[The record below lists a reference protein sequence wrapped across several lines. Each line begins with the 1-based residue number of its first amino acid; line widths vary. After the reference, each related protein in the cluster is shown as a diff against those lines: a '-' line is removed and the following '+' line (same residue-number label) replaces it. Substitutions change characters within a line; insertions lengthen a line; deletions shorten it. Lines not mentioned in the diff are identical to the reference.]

1 MDRRN
6 WLAKLGGLLTT
17 GGVISAAACGKTAQ
31 NTPAPTASHGAEGLP
46 EGLPEGLNC
55 YFGDLHNHCEVGYAR
70 GSLTRAFEIAGSHLD
85 FVSCTPHSWWPDVP
99 KMTQGKEQKWLDGFE
114 VAKRR
119 WPEVQQLNM
128 DYHRPGEFVTF
139 PGYEWHSSQFGD
151 FCIISPD
158 DELPLIRFDELKKL
172 QQYAFDKGALLI
184 PHHPGYLQG
193 HRGANPAHWDA
204 RVTRLLEIF
213 SEHGN
218 AESEEGSQDYIRHS
232 MGGRWRPNTFQAVLE
247 AGHRVGVLASTDDHL
262 GHPGAYGEGLAV
274 VLAPE
279 LTRSAL
285 FGSLDKRLC
294 YGVTGDRI
302 RVNFA
307 VNGQAMGSELPFTDQ
322 RRIAV
327 EVEGWDTVEKV
338 EIIKN
343 NQVIHRE
350 HPVDSAPGANPF
362 ARPVVVRL
370 EYGWGPWASLGIP
383 RICDWKIDTK
393 VEGGKILE
401 LMPGFQS
408 GPLDEDRRNRI
419 EGSTA
424 GGFELTSYTSRLDA
438 FAERPT
444 NLVALRIAGGP
455 ETRITLNVTQPTAM
469 TVSKTLAEL
478 LASNEVAFTGPFPDE
493 SIILHRPVAEANL
506 GCSFGVTDTGDG
518 SRDDWYYVRVTQRNG
533 QLAWSSP
540 VWVNRKA

>member
-17 GGVISAAACGKTAQ
+17 GGVISAAACTKTEKSATACTGK
-31 NTPAPTASHGAEGLP
+31 AEGLP
-46 EGLPEGLNC
+46 EGLNH
-55 YFGDLHNHCEVGYAR
+55 YFGDIHNHCEVGYAQ
-70 GSLTRAFEIAGSHLD
+70 GSLTRAFEIAEGHLD
-85 FVSCTPHSWWPDVP
+85 FFSCTPHSWWHDVP

-114 VAKRR
+114 VTKRR
-119 WPEVQQLNM
+119 WPEVQQLSREYN
-128 DYHRPGEFVTF
+128 HPGEFVTF
-139 PGYEWHSSQFGD
+139 PGYEWHSSTFGD
-151 FCIISPD
+151 FCIVSPG
-158 DELPLIRFDELKKL
+158 DELPLTHFNEVKKL
-172 QQYAFDKGALLI
+172 QQFAIDNGALLI
-184 PHHPGYLQG
+184 PHHPAYLPG
-193 HRGANPAHWDA
+193 NRGAVPEHWDP
-204 RVTRLLEIF
+204 RVNKVLEIY

-218 AESEEGSQDYIRHS
+218 AESDEGSLDYIRHS
-232 MGGRWRPNTFQAVLE
+232 MGGRCSPNTLQALLE
-247 AGHRVGVLASTDDHL
+247 YGHRVGVLASSDDHL

-274 VLAPE
+274 ILAPE
-279 LTRSAL
+279 LNRKTL

-307 VNGQAMGSELPFTDQ
+307 VNGQAMGSELSYTDE

-343 NQVIHRE
+343 NRVIHRE
-350 HPVDSAPGANPF
+350 HPADSAPGANPF

-393 VEGGKILE
+393 VQGGKITE

-408 GPLDEDRRNRI
+408 GPIAEDRRNRI
-419 EGSTA
+419 TGSTP
-424 GGFELTSYTSRLDA
+424 GGFELTSYTSRLNA
-438 FAERPT
+438 FAEKAT
-444 NLVALRIAGGP
+444 NLVAMRIEGGP
-455 ETRITLNVTQPTAM
+455 ETRITLNVTKPTSL
-469 TVSKTLAEL
+469 TITKTLAEL
-478 LASNEVAFTGPFPDE
+478 ISSNEVAFTGPFPDE
-493 SIILHRPVAEANL
+493 SLILHRPVPEVNSS
-506 GCSFGVTDTGDG
+506 CSFGITDTADG
-518 SRDDWYYVRVTQRNG
+518 SRDDWYYVRITQRNG

-540 VWVNRKA
+540 IWVDRKT

>member
-6 WLAKLGGLLTT
+6 WLAKLGALLTT
-17 GGVISAAACGKTAQ
+17 GGVISAASCGKTEQ
-31 NTPAPTASHGAEGLP
+31 NATATSGKAEGLP
-46 EGLPEGLNC
+46 EGLNH
-55 YFGDLHNHCEVGYAR
+55 YFGDIHNHCEVGYAQ
-70 GSLTRAFEIAGSHLD
+70 GSLIRAFEIAGNHLD
-85 FVSCTPHSWWPDVP
+85 FFSCTPHSWWHDVP
-99 KMTQGKEQKWLDGFE
+99 KMIQGKEKKWLDGFE
-114 VAKRR
+114 VTRRR
-119 WPEVQQLNM
+119 WPEVQQLSREYN
-128 DYHRPGEFVTF
+128 RPGEFVTF

-151 FCIISPD
+151 FCIISPG
-158 DELPLIRFDELKKL
+158 DELPMTRFNELKKL
-172 QQYAFDKGALLI
+172 QQFAFDNGALLI
-184 PHHPGYLQG
+184 PHHPAYLEG
-193 HRGANPAHWDA
+193 HRGAVPENWDP
-204 RVTRLLEIF
+204 RVNKLLEIY

-218 AESEEGSQDYIRHS
+218 AESEEGSLDYIRHS
-232 MGGRWRPNTFQAVLE
+232 MGGRHSPNTLQALLE
-247 AGHRVGVLASTDDHL
+247 YGHRVGVLASSDDHL

-274 VLAPE
+274 ILAPE
-279 LTRSAL
+279 LNRKTL

-307 VNGQAMGSELPFTDQ
+307 VNGQAMGSELSYTDE

-327 EVEGWDTVEKV
+327 EIEGWDTIEKV
-338 EIIKN
+338 EILKN
-343 NQVIHRE
+343 NRVIHRE
-350 HPVDSAPGANPF
+350 HPIDSTPGVNPF

-393 VEGGKILE
+393 VQGGKITE

-408 GPLDEDRRNRI
+408 GPIAEDRRNRI
-419 EGSTA
+419 TGSTP

-438 FAERPT
+438 FAEKAT
-444 NLVALRIAGGP
+444 NLVAMRIEGGP
-455 ETRITLNVTQPTAM
+455 DTRITLNITQPTSM

-493 SIILHRPVAEANL
+493 SLILHRPVPEVNSS
-506 GCSFGVTDTGDG
+506 CSFGITDTADG

-540 VWVNRKA
+540 VWVDKKG

>member
-6 WLAKLGGLLTT
+6 WLAKLGALLTT
-17 GGVISAAACGKTAQ
+17 GGVISAASCGKTEQ
-31 NTPAPTASHGAEGLP
+31 NAKATSGKAEGLP
-46 EGLPEGLNC
+46 EGLNH
-55 YFGDLHNHCEVGYAR
+55 YFGDIHNHCEVGYAQ
-70 GSLTRAFEIAGSHLD
+70 GSLTRAFEIAGNHLD
-85 FVSCTPHSWWPDVP
+85 FFSCTPHSWWHDVP
-99 KMTQGKEQKWLDGFE
+99 KMIQGKEKKWLDGFE
-114 VAKRR
+114 VTRRR
-119 WPEVQQLNM
+119 WPEVQQLSREYN
-128 DYHRPGEFVTF
+128 RPGEFVTF

-151 FCIISPD
+151 FCIISPG
-158 DELPLIRFDELKKL
+158 DELPMTRFNELKKL
-172 QQYAFDKGALLI
+172 QQFAFDNGALLI
-184 PHHPGYLQG
+184 PHHPAYLEG
-193 HRGANPAHWDA
+193 HRGAVPENWDP
-204 RVTRLLEIF
+204 RVNKLLEIY

-218 AESEEGSQDYIRHS
+218 AESEEGSLDYIRHS
-232 MGGRWRPNTFQAVLE
+232 MGGRHSPNTLQALLE
-247 AGHRVGVLASTDDHL
+247 YGHRVGVLASSDDHL

-274 VLAPE
+274 ILAPD
-279 LTRSAL
+279 LNRKTL

-307 VNGQAMGSELPFTDQ
+307 VNGQAMGSELSYTDE

-327 EVEGWDTVEKV
+327 EIEGWDTIEKV
-338 EIIKN
+338 EILKN
-343 NQVIHRE
+343 NRVIHRE
-350 HPVDSAPGANPF
+350 HPIDSTPGVNPF

-393 VEGGKILE
+393 VQGGKITE

-408 GPLDEDRRNRI
+408 GPIAEDRRNRI
-419 EGSTA
+419 TGSTP

-438 FAERPT
+438 FAEKAT
-444 NLVALRIAGGP
+444 NLVAMRIEGGP
-455 ETRITLNVTQPTAM
+455 DTRITLNVTKPTSM

-478 LASNEVAFTGPFPDE
+478 LASNEVAFSGPFPDE
-493 SIILHRPVAEANL
+493 SLILHRPVPEVNSS
-506 GCSFGVTDTGDG
+506 CSFGITDTADG

-540 VWVNRKA
+540 VWVDKKG